1 MKADTNGSQGSGM
14 KDNGLME
21 KNKDLANGWVQIR
34 IIMLVNGLIIS
45 RMDLENMFGIMEI
58 YMRVNGRCACDMVK
72 DVILL
77 QLEIIILESIF

>member
-1 MKADTNGSQGSGM
+1 M